1 MLTKGLIR
9 PPAEGT
15 YLGLSVFK
23 LYLETNDV
31 IQGENIMRRGII
43 TLEKNKVN
51 HTFKKGVL

>member
-23 LYLETNDV
+23 LYPETNDV

-51 HTFKKGVL
+51 HTFK